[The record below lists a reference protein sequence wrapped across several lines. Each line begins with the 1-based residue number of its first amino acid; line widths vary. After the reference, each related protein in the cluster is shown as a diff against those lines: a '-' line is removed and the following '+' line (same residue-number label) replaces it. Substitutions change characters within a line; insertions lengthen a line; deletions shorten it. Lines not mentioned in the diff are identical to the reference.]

1 MPDKHEV
8 DGSIPFEPTN
18 FLYFYKKMYIE
29 NYIEKAKKG
38 KLAYWSEYR
47 DMFILV
53 WQFNQNKQWDNVK
66 HWEIVNNE
74 KEPKS

>member
-1 MPDKHEV
+1 
-8 DGSIPFEPTN
+8 
-18 FLYFYKKMYIE
+18 MYIE